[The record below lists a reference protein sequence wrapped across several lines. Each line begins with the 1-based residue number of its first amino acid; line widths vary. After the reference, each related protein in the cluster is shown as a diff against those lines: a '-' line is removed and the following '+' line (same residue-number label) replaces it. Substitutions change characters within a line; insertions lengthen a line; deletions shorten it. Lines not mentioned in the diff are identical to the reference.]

1 MTSLT
6 VVFVWLSWIIC
17 FTFGECCIRS
27 EREALMEFKAGIEDP
42 SSFLSSWVEQG
53 DCCTWSGVVCDNFTG
68 HVTELHLGW
77 PSSSSWQN
85 SGFSGKLSPSLLELK
100 YLSYL
105 DLSNNNFQ
113 GIPVPS
119 FLGSMSGLSS
129 LYLDGAGFGGVI
141 PHQLGN
147 LSHLQQLGLQAGDY
161 VMYSDSLQWILG
173 LHSLEYLD
181 LSNVDLSNATD
192 WLNMVNI
199 LPTLSELYLSK
210 CQIRYI
216 PPVANVNLSLLS
228 ALDLYHNDFPRSS
241 LFSWASHLHSLTYLD
256 LGLNHFGG
264 SFPDELQNLT
274 SLRNLFLTSNQFNSS
289 IPNWLYSLHNLEY
302 LNLYNNKL
310 QGTVSNDIGNLS
322 SLVQLDMSFNHGLE
336 FEKGIPESFK
346 GFCRL
351 RFLSLPRVKL
361 NQSVSELLDILGGCA
376 CNTLQVLS
384 LRGSQLFG
392 PLTDDIGK
400 FKTLRRLILSN
411 NSISGSLPVLFGEM
425 TSLNHV
431 DISRNKIIG
440 MIPESFGMLAEL
452 TFADISQNS
461 MKGVVFPEIHFANLS
476 NLASFLAFDN
486 QMVLRTK
493 PEWVPSKH
501 LAELDLGSWYVGPG
515 FPHWLQTLE
524 QLMSLDLFN
533 SGISEPIPE
542 WFWNMSSQF
551 YYLNFSFNCLEG
563 PMPLISSN
571 LTFLDLSNNLL
582 SGKLLKFLCFNPNQ
596 MKEMEFLNLQGNHL
610 TGEIPNCW
618 KAWQR
623 LKAIKLGSNKFS
635 GKIPNSIGYLS
646 NLKSLRFQNLS
657 LTGEIPPSLGNCSRL
672 VSVDLSQNDLEGNI
686 PEWMGQSLPALS
698 ILSLGSNKFHGTIP
712 EELCNLQSLQILDLS
727 HNYLNGT
734 LPECVANL
742 TAMVSAAH
750 NTSGTIHLFAGQS
763 YSFPDS
769 QLLVTKGQL
778 LDYST
783 ILNYVRNLDLSRNNL
798 SGEIPKQITS
808 LKALKYLNLSH
819 NSFSGAIPEDL
830 TEMQSLECMDLSDNQ
845 LSGAIPSSLGSL
857 TFLNHLNLSYNNLG
871 GRIPSSTQL
880 QSFDSSSFTGNREL
894 CGPPLG
900 LNCSIQS
907 GFKDGEEDDKEFAF
921 HWSSG
926 SVFIGFV
933 AGFWAVVGTFVLNQ
947 ESRKTYFEFVD
958 LMGNK
963 LWNVLIRWL
972 K

>member
-1 MTSLT
+1 
-6 VVFVWLSWIIC
+6 
-17 FTFGECCIRS
+17 
-27 EREALMEFKAGIEDP
+27 MEFKAGIEDP

-147 LSHLQQLGLQAGDY
+147 LSQLQQLGLQAGDY
-161 VMYSDSLQWILG
+161 VMYSDSLQWISG

-199 LPTLSELYLSK
+199 LPTLSELFLSK

-289 IPNWLYSLHNLEY
+289 IPNWLYSLHNLEN
-302 LNLYNNKL
+302 LTLYNNKL

-322 SLVQLDMSFNHGLE
+322 SLVHLDMSFNHGLE

-551 YYLNFSFNCLEG
+551 YYLNFSH
-563 PMPLISSN
+563 
-571 LTFLDLSNNLL
+571 
-582 SGKLLKFLCFNPNQ
+582 NQ
-596 MKEMEFLNLQGNHL
+596 IP
-610 TGEIPNCW
+610 GEIPNCW

-635 GKIPNSIGYLS
+635 GKIPNSIGYLN

-686 PEWMGQSLPALS
+686 PEWMGQSLP
-698 ILSLGSNKFHGTIP
+698 
-712 EELCNLQSLQILDLS
+712 
-727 HNYLNGT
+727 
-734 LPECVANL
+734 
-742 TAMVSAAH
+742 
-750 NTSGTIHLFAGQS
+750 
-763 YSFPDS
+763 
-769 QLLVTKGQL
+769 
-778 LDYST
+778 
-783 ILNYVRNLDLSRNNL
+783 VRSLDLSRNNL

-808 LKALKYLNLSH
+808 LNALKYLNLSH

-830 TEMQSLECMDLSDNQ
+830 TEMESLECMDLSDNQ

>member
-1 MTSLT
+1 
-6 VVFVWLSWIIC
+6 
-17 FTFGECCIRS
+17 
-27 EREALMEFKAGIEDP
+27 MEFKAGIEDP

-256 LGLNHFGG
+256 LGLNHF
-264 SFPDELQNLT
+264 
-274 SLRNLFLTSNQFNSS
+274 
-289 IPNWLYSLHNLEY
+289 
-302 LNLYNNKL
+302 
-310 QGTVSNDIGNLS
+310 
-322 SLVQLDMSFNHGLE
+322 
-336 FEKGIPESFK
+336 
-346 GFCRL
+346 
-351 RFLSLPRVKL
+351 
-361 NQSVSELLDILGGCA
+361 A
-376 CNTLQVLS
+376 
-384 LRGSQLFG
+384 
-392 PLTDDIGK
+392 
-400 FKTLRRLILSN
+400 N

-551 YYLNFSFNCLEG
+551 YYLNFSHNQIPGKLPHVISVNSNLSLFDFSFNCLEG

>member
-1 MTSLT
+1 
-6 VVFVWLSWIIC
+6 
-17 FTFGECCIRS
+17 
-27 EREALMEFKAGIEDP
+27 MEFKAGIEDP

-310 QGTVSNDIGNLS
+310 Q
-322 SLVQLDMSFNHGLE
+322 
-336 FEKGIPESFK
+336 KGIPESFK

-440 MIPESFGMLAEL
+440 MIPE
-452 TFADISQNS
+452 
-461 MKGVVFPEIHFANLS
+461 IHFANLS

-551 YYLNFSFNCLEG
+551 YYLNFSHNQIPGKLPHVISVNSNLSLFDFSFNCL
-563 PMPLISSN
+563 
-571 LTFLDLSNNLL
+571 
-582 SGKLLKFLCFNPNQ
+582 
-596 MKEMEFLNLQGNHL
+596 GNHL

-672 VSVDLSQNDLEGNI
+672 VSVDLSQ
-686 PEWMGQSLPALS
+686 
-698 ILSLGSNKFHGTIP
+698 
-712 EELCNLQSLQILDLS
+712 
-727 HNYLNGT
+727 
-734 LPECVANL
+734 
-742 TAMVSAAH
+742 
-750 NTSGTIHLFAGQS
+750 
-763 YSFPDS
+763 
-769 QLLVTKGQL
+769 
-778 LDYST
+778 
-783 ILNYVRNLDLSRNNL
+783 NNL

>member
-1 MTSLT
+1 
-6 VVFVWLSWIIC
+6 
-17 FTFGECCIRS
+17 
-27 EREALMEFKAGIEDP
+27 
-42 SSFLSSWVEQG
+42 
-53 DCCTWSGVVCDNFTG
+53 
-68 HVTELHLGW
+68 
-77 PSSSSWQN
+77 
-85 SGFSGKLSPSLLELK
+85 
-100 YLSYL
+100 
-105 DLSNNNFQ
+105 
-113 GIPVPS
+113 
-119 FLGSMSGLSS
+119 
-129 LYLDGAGFGGVI
+129 
-141 PHQLGN
+141 
-147 LSHLQQLGLQAGDY
+147 
-161 VMYSDSLQWILG
+161 
-173 LHSLEYLD
+173 
-181 LSNVDLSNATD
+181 
-192 WLNMVNI
+192 
-199 LPTLSELYLSK
+199 
-210 CQIRYI
+210 
-216 PPVANVNLSLLS
+216 
-228 ALDLYHNDFPRSS
+228 
-241 LFSWASHLHSLTYLD
+241 
-256 LGLNHFGG
+256 
-264 SFPDELQNLT
+264 
-274 SLRNLFLTSNQFNSS
+274 
-289 IPNWLYSLHNLEY
+289 
-302 LNLYNNKL
+302 
-310 QGTVSNDIGNLS
+310 
-322 SLVQLDMSFNHGLE
+322 MSFNHGLE

-461 MKGVVFPEIHFANLS
+461 MN
-476 NLASFLAFDN
+476 
-486 QMVLRTK
+486 
-493 PEWVPSKH
+493 
-501 LAELDLGSWYVGPG
+501 
-515 FPHWLQTLE
+515 
-524 QLMSLDLFN
+524 
-533 SGISEPIPE
+533 
-542 WFWNMSSQF
+542 
-551 YYLNFSFNCLEG
+551 
-563 PMPLISSN
+563 
-571 LTFLDLSNNLL
+571 
-582 SGKLLKFLCFNPNQ
+582 
-596 MKEMEFLNLQGNHL
+596 
-610 TGEIPNCW
+610 
-618 KAWQR
+618 
-623 LKAIKLGSNKFS
+623 

-819 NSFSGAIPEDL
+819 NSFSV
-830 TEMQSLECMDLSDNQ
+830 
-845 LSGAIPSSLGSL
+845 
-857 TFLNHLNLSYNNLG
+857 
-871 GRIPSSTQL
+871 PSSTQL

>member
-1 MTSLT
+1 
-6 VVFVWLSWIIC
+6 
-17 FTFGECCIRS
+17 
-27 EREALMEFKAGIEDP
+27 
-42 SSFLSSWVEQG
+42 
-53 DCCTWSGVVCDNFTG
+53 
-68 HVTELHLGW
+68 
-77 PSSSSWQN
+77 
-85 SGFSGKLSPSLLELK
+85 
-100 YLSYL
+100 
-105 DLSNNNFQ
+105 
-113 GIPVPS
+113 
-119 FLGSMSGLSS
+119 
-129 LYLDGAGFGGVI
+129 
-141 PHQLGN
+141 
-147 LSHLQQLGLQAGDY
+147 
-161 VMYSDSLQWILG
+161 
-173 LHSLEYLD
+173 
-181 LSNVDLSNATD
+181 
-192 WLNMVNI
+192 
-199 LPTLSELYLSK
+199 
-210 CQIRYI
+210 
-216 PPVANVNLSLLS
+216 
-228 ALDLYHNDFPRSS
+228 
-241 LFSWASHLHSLTYLD
+241 
-256 LGLNHFGG
+256 
-264 SFPDELQNLT
+264 
-274 SLRNLFLTSNQFNSS
+274 
-289 IPNWLYSLHNLEY
+289 
-302 LNLYNNKL
+302 
-310 QGTVSNDIGNLS
+310 
-322 SLVQLDMSFNHGLE
+322 MSFNHGLE

-411 NSISGSLPVLFGEM
+411 NSISGSLPVLFG
-425 TSLNHV
+425 
-431 DISRNKIIG
+431 
-440 MIPESFGMLAEL
+440 
-452 TFADISQNS
+452 
-461 MKGVVFPEIHFANLS
+461 
-476 NLASFLAFDN
+476 
-486 QMVLRTK
+486 
-493 PEWVPSKH
+493 
-501 LAELDLGSWYVGPG
+501 
-515 FPHWLQTLE
+515 
-524 QLMSLDLFN
+524 
-533 SGISEPIPE
+533 
-542 WFWNMSSQF
+542 SSQF
-551 YYLNFSFNCLEG
+551 YYLNFSHNQIPGKLPHVISVNSNLSLFDFSFNCLEG

-742 TAMVSAAH
+742 TAMVS
-750 NTSGTIHLFAGQS
+750 AGQS

>member
-1 MTSLT
+1 MTAFDLM
-6 VVFVWLSWIIC
+6 LSTRSIRIRG
-17 FTFGECCIRS
+17 FLHGRGCIRS

-147 LSHLQQLGLQAGDY
+147 LSQLQQLGLQAGDY
-161 VMYSDSLQWILG
+161 VMYSDSLQWISG

-199 LPTLSELYLSK
+199 LPTLSELFLSK

-289 IPNWLYSLHNLEY
+289 IPNWLYSLHNLEN
-302 LNLYNNKL
+302 LTLYNNKL

-322 SLVQLDMSFNHGLE
+322 SLVHLDMSFNHGLE

-501 LAELDLGSWYVGPG
+501 LAELDLGSC
-515 FPHWLQTLE
+515 
-524 QLMSLDLFN
+524 
-533 SGISEPIPE
+533 
-542 WFWNMSSQF
+542 
-551 YYLNFSFNCLEG
+551 FNCLEG
-563 PMPLISSN
+563 PLPLISSN

-596 MKEMEFLNLQGNHL
+596 MKEMEFLNLQCNHL

-635 GKIPNSIGYLS
+635 GKIPNSIGYLN

-778 LDYST
+778 MDYST
-783 ILNYVRNLDLSRNNL
+783 ILNYVRSLDLSRNNL

-808 LKALKYLNLSH
+808 LNALKYLNLSH

-830 TEMQSLECMDLSDNQ
+830 TEMESLECMDLSDNQ

>member
-1 MTSLT
+1 
-6 VVFVWLSWIIC
+6 
-17 FTFGECCIRS
+17 
-27 EREALMEFKAGIEDP
+27 MEFKAGIEDP

-147 LSHLQQLGLQAGDY
+147 LSQLQQLGLQAGDY
-161 VMYSDSLQWILG
+161 VMYSDSLQWISG

-192 WLNMVNI
+192 WLNM
-199 LPTLSELYLSK
+199 
-210 CQIRYI
+210 I

-289 IPNWLYSLHNLEY
+289 IPNWLYSLHNLE
-302 LNLYNNKL
+302 
-310 QGTVSNDIGNLS
+310 
-322 SLVQLDMSFNHGLE
+322 
-336 FEKGIPESFK
+336 
-346 GFCRL
+346 
-351 RFLSLPRVKL
+351 
-361 NQSVSELLDILGGCA
+361 
-376 CNTLQVLS
+376 
-384 LRGSQLFG
+384 
-392 PLTDDIGK
+392 
-400 FKTLRRLILSN
+400 
-411 NSISGSLPVLFGEM
+411 
-425 TSLNHV
+425 
-431 DISRNKIIG
+431 
-440 MIPESFGMLAEL
+440 
-452 TFADISQNS
+452 
-461 MKGVVFPEIHFANLS
+461 
-476 NLASFLAFDN
+476 
-486 QMVLRTK
+486 
-493 PEWVPSKH
+493 
-501 LAELDLGSWYVGPG
+501 
-515 FPHWLQTLE
+515 
-524 QLMSLDLFN
+524 
-533 SGISEPIPE
+533 
-542 WFWNMSSQF
+542 
-551 YYLNFSFNCLEG
+551 
-563 PMPLISSN
+563 N
-571 LTFLDLSNNLL
+571 LT
-582 SGKLLKFLCFNPNQ
+582 
-596 MKEMEFLNLQGNHL
+596 
-610 TGEIPNCW
+610 IPNCW

-635 GKIPNSIGYLS
+635 GKIPNSIGYLN

-778 LDYST
+778 MDYST
-783 ILNYVRNLDLSRNNL
+783 ILNYVRSLDLSRNNL

-808 LKALKYLNLSH
+808 LNALKYLNLSH

-830 TEMQSLECMDLSDNQ
+830 TEMESLECMDLSDNQ

>member
-1 MTSLT
+1 
-6 VVFVWLSWIIC
+6 
-17 FTFGECCIRS
+17 
-27 EREALMEFKAGIEDP
+27 MEFKAGIEDP

-147 LSHLQQLGLQAGDY
+147 LSQLQQLGLQAGDY
-161 VMYSDSLQWILG
+161 VMYSDSLQWISG

-199 LPTLSELYLSK
+199 LPTLSELFLSK

-289 IPNWLYSLHNLEY
+289 IPNWLYSLHNLEN
-302 LNLYNNKL
+302 LTLYNNKL

-322 SLVQLDMSFNHGLE
+322 SLVHLDMSFNHGLE

-551 YYLNFSFNCLEG
+551 YYLNFSHNQIPG
-563 PMPLISSN
+563 PLPLISSN

-596 MKEMEFLNLQGNHL
+596 MKEMEFLNLQCNHL

-635 GKIPNSIGYLS
+635 GKIPNSIGYLN

-672 VSVDLSQNDLEGNI
+672 VSVDLSQNDLEG
-686 PEWMGQSLPALS
+686 
-698 ILSLGSNKFHGTIP
+698 
-712 EELCNLQSLQILDLS
+712 
-727 HNYLNGT
+727 
-734 LPECVANL
+734 
-742 TAMVSAAH
+742 
-750 NTSGTIHLFAGQS
+750 
-763 YSFPDS
+763 
-769 QLLVTKGQL
+769 
-778 LDYST
+778 
-783 ILNYVRNLDLSRNNL
+783 
-798 SGEIPKQITS
+798 
-808 LKALKYLNLSH
+808 
-819 NSFSGAIPEDL
+819 AIPEDL
-830 TEMQSLECMDLSDNQ
+830 TEMESLECMDLSDNQ

>member
-1 MTSLT
+1 MTAFDLM
-6 VVFVWLSWIIC
+6 LSTRSIRIRG
-17 FTFGECCIRS
+17 FLHGRGCIRS

-147 LSHLQQLGLQAGDY
+147 LSQLQQLGLQAGDY
-161 VMYSDSLQWILG
+161 VMYSDSLQWISG

-199 LPTLSELYLSK
+199 LPTLSELFLSK

-289 IPNWLYSLHNLEY
+289 IPNWLYSLHNLEN
-302 LNLYNNKL
+302 LTLYNNKL

-322 SLVQLDMSFNHGLE
+322 SLVHLDMSFNHGLE

-501 LAELDLGSWYVGPG
+501 LAELDLGSC
-515 FPHWLQTLE
+515 
-524 QLMSLDLFN
+524 
-533 SGISEPIPE
+533 
-542 WFWNMSSQF
+542 
-551 YYLNFSFNCLEG
+551 FNCLEG
-563 PMPLISSN
+563 PLPLISSN

-596 MKEMEFLNLQGNHL
+596 MKEMEFLNLQ
-610 TGEIPNCW
+610 W
-618 KAWQR
+618 
-623 LKAIKLGSNKFS
+623 
-635 GKIPNSIGYLS
+635 
-646 NLKSLRFQNLS
+646 
-657 LTGEIPPSLGNCSRL
+657 
-672 VSVDLSQNDLEGNI
+672 NI

-778 LDYST
+778 MDYST
-783 ILNYVRNLDLSRNNL
+783 ILNYVRSLDLSRNNL

-808 LKALKYLNLSH
+808 LNALKYLNLSH

-830 TEMQSLECMDLSDNQ
+830 TEMESLECMDLSDNQ